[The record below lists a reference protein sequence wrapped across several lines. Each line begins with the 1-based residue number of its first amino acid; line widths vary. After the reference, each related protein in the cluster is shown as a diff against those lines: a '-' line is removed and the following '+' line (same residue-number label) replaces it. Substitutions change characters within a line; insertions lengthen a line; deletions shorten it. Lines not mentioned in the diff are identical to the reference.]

1 MSNHRAV
8 LKPKDVK
15 FKRINK
21 AKARSLE
28 ELRDKLKWEEM
39 LESVS
44 AEEVVSIPISF
55 DLTES
60 SVSKSSPNRLA
71 LIRGLM
77 ERSASFDH
85 DSMTESSVAWITFL
99 HFSAHFFQSSTKGL
113 CTLDIFAHNIL
124 IKKIKR
130 HFDWKIFFLQNI
142 VMTFQNIFKQGSIE
156 QNCPIIN
163 IFNTHR
169 KKI

>member
-1 MSNHRAV
+1 MKKISYRKLNFLLQVMSNHRAV

-85 DSMTESSVAWITFL
+85 DSMTESSVA
-99 HFSAHFFQSSTKGL
+99 
-113 CTLDIFAHNIL
+113 
-124 IKKIKR
+124 
-130 HFDWKIFFLQNI
+130 
-142 VMTFQNIFKQGSIE
+142 
-156 QNCPIIN
+156 
-163 IFNTHR
+163 
-169 KKI
+169 